1 MIPGMDPK
9 MMKQAMKKLGIKQ
22 EELNVKNIIF
32 NLEGEQ
38 YLFENPEVVMID
50 MKGVKTFQI
59 TGEYKKIPLEEKI
72 EINEEDIKTV
82 VEQTNTTYET
92 AKKILEE
99 TKGDIA
105 EAILKLQEEKNP

>member
-9 MMKQAMKKLGIKQ
+9 MMKQAMKRLGIKQ

-32 NLEGEQ
+32 TLENEQ
-38 YLFENPEVVMID
+38 YVFENPEVTMID

-59 TGEYKKIPLEEKI
+59 AGEFKKVQLEEKI
-72 EINEEDIKTV
+72 TINEEDIKTV
-82 VEQTNTTYET
+82 VEQTNVSYEK
-92 AKKILEE
+92 AKKTLEE

-105 EAILKLQEEKNP
+105 EAILKLQEE

>member
-9 MMKQAMKKLGIKQ
+9 MMKQAMKRLGIKQ

-32 NLEGEQ
+32 TLENEQ
-38 YLFENPEVVMID
+38 YVFENPEVTMID

-59 TGEYKKIPLEEKI
+59 AGEYKAIPLEEKVII
-72 EINEEDIKTV
+72 EEEDIKTV
-82 VEQTNTTYET
+82 VEQTNKSYEE
-92 AKKILEE
+92 AKKALEE

-105 EAILKLQEEKNP
+105 EAILKLQE